1 MKNFRG
7 FSLRR
12 LEFIQICLESYGE
25 RLATNEKLWQIRHED
40 LPEKRQIDIES
51 ARRNIQKLAERCEVS
66 CVDLVTETTTLL
78 SWKDK
83 KGDLDFL
90 FFPTISTMFGEVIL
104 FSGKSPKKGVIVL
117 PGSRA
122 NLVIY
127 KLHRDPRLSKAISPS
142 HGNWQF
148 LKFRH
153 LKSLVENPIL
163 NRENIEQ
170 LLTLDPLTYSTPQL
184 RLI

>member
-1 MKNFRG
+1 MD
-7 FSLRR
+7 
-12 LEFIQICLESYGE
+12 ESGE
-25 RLATNEKLWQIRHED
+25 LAY
-40 LPEKRQIDIES
+40 S
-51 ARRNIQKLAERCEVS
+51 
-66 CVDLVTETTTLL
+66 
-78 SWKDK
+78 
-83 KGDLDFL
+83 
-90 FFPTISTMFGEVIL
+90 FFPIITAVISDIVL
-104 FSGKSPKKGVIVL
+104 FNETPPKKGVIVL

-127 KLHRDPRLSKAISPS
+127 KLNRDPRLSKAFNPI

-153 LKSLVENPIL
+153 LKSLNENPLITRS
-163 NRENIEQ
+163 NFDQ